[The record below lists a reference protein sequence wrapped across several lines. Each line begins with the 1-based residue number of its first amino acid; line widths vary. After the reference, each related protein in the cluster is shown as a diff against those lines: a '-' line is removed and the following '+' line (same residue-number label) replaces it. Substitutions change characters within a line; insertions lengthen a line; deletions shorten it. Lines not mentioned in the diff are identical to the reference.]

1 MNLAINDSN
10 DSKAMIMRTLS
21 NTSKDDMRE
30 RYKMIGHIKEDIS
43 TSKLCSG
50 INREFGTYLRY
61 VRGLKFSD
69 RPDYN
74 YLKNLFRHCLQARDQ
89 QF

>member
-1 MNLAINDSN
+1 
-10 DSKAMIMRTLS
+10 MRTLS
-21 NTSKDDMRE
+21 KTSKDDMRE